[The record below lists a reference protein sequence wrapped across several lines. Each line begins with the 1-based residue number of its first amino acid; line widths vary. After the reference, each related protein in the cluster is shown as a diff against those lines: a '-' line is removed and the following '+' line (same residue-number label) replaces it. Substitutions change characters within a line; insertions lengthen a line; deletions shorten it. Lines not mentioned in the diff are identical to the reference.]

1 MNDPTAD
8 DLEKLL
14 EWMDKQQERT
24 AGKNGSAGTTP
35 MPEHAVEE
43 KGPAQ
48 PHERAEP
55 EPSKMIFGRNL
66 RNPELNNKV
75 YLPEQYRVDPK
86 KVYID
91 PLLIE
96 RLSDVPSY
104 LVEWLWPGRIPLGR
118 VTLLAGDPGI
128 CKSLVALDIAA
139 RVTTG
144 APWPDAPGRPRD
156 PAGVIIFSMEDD
168 LRDTIKPRL
177 MRAGA
182 DAERTYVIE
191 GICNKPPFRDLR
203 YKRRFR
209 VQEDILSLRQA
220 IQELSPVRLVVFDPI
235 TAYCGNGDGVAMSVV
250 HSMLAPLL
258 ELAAKDQVA
267 ILCTTH
273 LRGSSRKAVYQA
285 AGNLSF
291 TTAARAVWGLVPDA
305 RDKTRRLMVP
315 VKMNLAPE
323 TAGLAFRIDPQG
335 RLVWESEAVSLSADE
350 ALQDQRAASKHTTV
364 IRWLRELLAA
374 GSQSSECVMAQ
385 GKELGFSKS
394 TIYRAAAVLKV
405 AKQQGGA
412 GDAKCSTWSLRV

>member
-1 MNDPTAD
+1 
-8 DLEKLL
+8 
-14 EWMDKQQERT
+14 
-24 AGKNGSAGTTP
+24 
-35 MPEHAVEE
+35 
-43 KGPAQ
+43 
-48 PHERAEP
+48 
-55 EPSKMIFGRNL
+55 
-66 RNPELNNKV
+66 
-75 YLPEQYRVDPK
+75 
-86 KVYID
+86 
-91 PLLIE
+91 
-96 RLSDVPSY
+96 
-104 LVEWLWPGRIPLGR
+104 
-118 VTLLAGDPGI
+118 
-128 CKSLVALDIAA
+128 
-139 RVTTG
+139 
-144 APWPDAPGRPRD
+144 
-156 PAGVIIFSMEDD
+156 
-168 LRDTIKPRL
+168 
-177 MRAGA
+177 
-182 DAERTYVIE
+182 
-191 GICNKPPFRDLR
+191 
-203 YKRRFR
+203 
-209 VQEDILSLRQA
+209 
-220 IQELSPVRLVVFDPI
+220 
-235 TAYCGNGDGVAMSVV
+235 MSVV

-258 ELAAKDQVA
+258 ELAAQDQVA

-405 AKQQGGA
+405 AMQQGGA